1 MDGWSITILAVQYQV
16 IALIRQRS
24 CKPSSLLVTIDC
36 HAIKCHRAE
45 PMINSLFDL
54 THKHKS
60 HHRFLLGRTG
70 RFCQMPSISRRHFG
84 SAKLGNRFLFG
95 LVQTNY
101 HCTRQFLKVEQ
112 TSRYILWYKLLSN
125 IIGIY
130 YCLKHFKNA

>member
-45 PMINSLFDL
+45 PMINSLFESDSQTQNHTTGFYQEEPFAKCPL
-54 THKHKS
+54 FLVGILARFFIWTCTNKLSLYSTIFKS
-60 HHRFLLGRTG
+60 RTN
-70 RFCQMPSISRRHFG
+70 FSVHFM
-84 SAKLGNRFLFG
+84 
-95 LVQTNY
+95 VQTSQQLAY
-101 HCTRQFLKVEQ
+101 LV
-112 TSRYILWYKLLSN
+112 
-125 IIGIY
+125 Y

>member
-45 PMINSLFDL
+45 PMINSLFESDSQ
-54 THKHKS
+54 TQNHTTGFY
-60 HHRFLLGRTG
+60 RGRT
-70 RFCQMPSISRRHFG
+70 FCQMPSISRRHFG
-84 SAKLGNRFLFG
+84 SASFFIWTCTNKLSLYSTIFKSRTNFSVHFM
-95 LVQTNY
+95 VQTSQQLAY
-101 HCTRQFLKVEQ
+101 LV
-112 TSRYILWYKLLSN
+112 
-125 IIGIY
+125 Y